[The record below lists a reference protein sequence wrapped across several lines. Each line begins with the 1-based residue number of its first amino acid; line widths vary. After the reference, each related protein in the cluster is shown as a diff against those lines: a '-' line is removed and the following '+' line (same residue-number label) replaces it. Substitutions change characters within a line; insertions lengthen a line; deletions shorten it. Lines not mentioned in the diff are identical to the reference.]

1 MKTIMKRI
9 DQWIPYLALIFIG
22 ICFLLPL
29 LWLLFASLDLT
40 ATQAFKVPGH
50 ISLENFKTVVLDA
63 RNQQSFFNSAV
74 ISVSQTCIV
83 LVCSILAAY
92 PLSRYELKHGQ
103 KITMAMLF
111 LTSIPITAVMV
122 PVYQLFIGIR
132 LVDSTLGAII
142 FLSSSALP
150 YGIWMMKNFL
160 DNVPIELEEAAWT
173 DGASA
178 ITSIVKVIIPL
189 MIPGIFT
196 VAMFTFIGSW
206 GNFFV
211 PFILLQSNDKLPAAV
226 NIYRFFGQRGA
237 VVYGQLAAYS
247 VLYMMP
253 VFILYGLSQKYM
265 SQGFS
270 MSGAAKG

>member
-1 MKTIMKRI
+1 MKRFKKQI
-9 DQWIPYLALIFIG
+9 GQGLPYLVLIFIG
-22 ICFLLPL
+22 LCFLLPL
-29 LWLLFASLDLT
+29 LWLIFAAVDLT
-40 ATQAFKVPGH
+40 ATQAFKVPDQF
-50 ISLENFKTVVLDA
+50 SMENFRAVVTDA
-63 RNQQSFFNSAV
+63 RNQQSFFNSFV

-103 KITMAMLF
+103 KITMGMLF
-111 LTSIPITAVMV
+111 LTSIPVTAVMV
-122 PVYQLFIGIR
+122 PVYQLFIGMR
-132 LVDSTLGAII
+132 MVDSTFGTIV
-142 FLSSSALP
+142 FLSASALP

-173 DGASA
+173 DGASVL
-178 ITSIVKVIIPL
+178 TSIVWVIIPL
-189 MIPGIFT
+189 MIPGLFT

-211 PFILLQSNDKLPAAV
+211 PFILLQSTDKLPAAV
-226 NIYRFFGQRGA
+226 NIYRFFGERGA

-253 VFILYGLSQKYM
+253 VFILYGMSQKYM

-270 MSGAAKG
+270 MGGAAKG

>member
-1 MKTIMKRI
+1 MKKIKKI
-9 DQWIPYLALIFIG
+9 FGNGLPYIALLFIG

-29 LWLLFASLDLT
+29 LWLLFA
-40 ATQAFKVPGH
+40 AFDPAASQSFKIPEQV
-50 ISLENFKTVVLDA
+50 SMQNFKNVVMDT
-63 RNQQSFFNSAV
+63 RNQQSFWNSAV

-92 PLSRYELKHGQ
+92 PLSRYDLKHGQ
-103 KITMAMLF
+103 KITMTMLF
-111 LTSIPITAVMV
+111 LTSIPVTAVMV
-122 PVYQLFIGIR
+122 PVYQLFISMK
-132 LVDSTLGAII
+132 LVNTTIGTIV
-142 FLSSSALP
+142 FLSASALP

-160 DNVPIELEEAAWT
+160 DTVPIELEEAAWT

-178 ITSIVKVIIPL
+178 LVSIVKVIIPL
-189 MIPGIFT
+189 MLPGIFT

-211 PFILLQSNDKLPAAV
+211 PFILLQSTEKLPAAV
-226 NIYRFFGQRGA
+226 NIYRFFGERGA
-237 VVYGQLAAYS
+237 VIYGELAAYS

-270 MSGAAKG
+270 MGGAAKG

>member
-1 MKTIMKRI
+1 MKNFKKQMGKGL
-9 DQWIPYLALIFIG
+9 PYLVLIFIG
-22 ICFLLPL
+22 ICFLMPL
-29 LWLLFASLDLT
+29 LWLIFAAVDLT
-40 ATQAFKVPGH
+40 ATQAFKVPEQF
-50 ISLENFKTVVLDA
+50 SLGNFRAVVTDA
-63 RNQQSFFNSAV
+63 RNQQSFLNSAV

-111 LTSIPITAVMV
+111 LTSIPVTAVMV
-122 PVYQLFIGIR
+122 PVYQLFIGMR
-132 LVDSTLGAII
+132 MVDSTFGTII
-142 FLSSSALP
+142 FLSASTLP

-178 ITSIVKVIIPL
+178 ITSIVQVIIPL
-189 MIPGIFT
+189 MIPGLFT

-211 PFILLQSNDKLPAAV
+211 PFILLQTTDKLPAAV
-226 NIYRFFGQRGA
+226 NIYRFFGERGA

-270 MSGAAKG
+270 MGGAAKG